1 MMSPPLCVSSRLVV
15 FCLCSHSPSLCGQK
29 TSSTFSPAKRNIPP
43 LTMHTLLFLLLL
55 AGTHSATARTHSL
68 NYMYTASS
76 QVPNFPE
83 FVVVGYVDEVQMIHY
98 DSNTKKAVPKQDW
111 MLKATDSQYWES
123 LTQKYFGHQ
132 QIYKNNIEIAKER
145 FNQTEGIHIMQW
157 MYGCEWDDET
167 GEVKGYDQHGYDGED
182 FISFDQQTE
191 TYIAPTPQ
199 AVITKLKWEND
210 KAELAYYNNFYTQEC
225 PSWLKKFLEH
235 GKSSLQRTELPWMS
249 LLQKSP
255 SSPVS
260 CHATGFY
267 PDIAMLFWR
276 KDGEELHE
284 DVYVGE
290 VLPNH
295 DGTFQMSTDLQVSSI
310 PPEDWRR
317 YDCVFQISGVKE
329 DIVKRLDK
337 DSVESNREKPTDVTT
352 IIIIAAVVGVVLAV
366 IGFIVY
372 RKRNVKCLL
381 CPGNDPNVLN
391 PLNPDG
397 PVSNPPSETS
407 S

>member
-1 MMSPPLCVSSRLVV
+1 
-15 FCLCSHSPSLCGQK
+15 
-29 TSSTFSPAKRNIPP
+29 
-43 LTMHTLLFLLLL
+43 MHTLLFLLLL

-68 NYMYTASS
+68 KYFFTGSS

-83 FVVVGYVDEVQMIHY
+83 FVYVGLVDEVQMIHY
-98 DSNTKKAVPKQDW
+98 DSNTMKAESKQDW

-123 LTQKYFGHQ
+123 ETQIGLGHQ
-132 QIYKNNIEIAKER
+132 QWFKVNIEIAKER
-145 FNQTEGIHIMQW
+145 FNQTEGVHIIQW

-167 GEVKGYDQHGYDGED
+167 GEVKGYRQFGYDGED
-182 FISFDQQTE
+182 FISLDLETE
-191 TYIAPTPQ
+191 TWIAPTPQ
-199 AVITKLKWEND
+199 AVITKLKWDND
-210 KAELAYYNNFYTQEC
+210 KADLAHRKNYLTQEC
-225 PSWLKKFLEH
+225 PDWLKKYLEH
-235 GKSSLQRTELPWMS
+235 GKSSLLRTELPSMS

-267 PDIAMLFWR
+267 PDSAMLFWR

-295 DGTFQMSTDLQVSSI
+295 DGTFQMSADLQVSSI

-317 YDCVFQISGVKE
+317 YDCVFQLSGVKE

-352 IIIIAAVVGVVLAV
+352 IIIVAAVVALAVVLAV

-372 RKRNVKCLL
+372 RKRNAECPPS
-381 CPGNDPNVLN
+381 PGNDPNVLK
-391 PLNPDG
+391 PLNPQ
-397 PVSNPPSETS
+397 
-407 S
+407 

>member
-1 MMSPPLCVSSRLVV
+1 
-15 FCLCSHSPSLCGQK
+15 
-29 TSSTFSPAKRNIPP
+29 
-43 LTMHTLLFLLLL
+43 MHTLLFLLLL

-68 NYMYTASS
+68 KFLFTASS

-83 FVVVGYVDEVQMIHY
+83 FVVVGLVDEVQIFHY
-98 DSNTKKAVPKQDW
+98 DSNTKKAEPKQDW
-111 MLKATDSQYWES
+111 MLKATDTQYWERETGN
-123 LTQKYFGHQ
+123 LLGHQ
-132 QIYKNNIEIAKER
+132 QWLKFAIEIVKGR
-145 FNQTEGIHIMQW
+145 FNQTGGVHIIQVMSC
-157 MYGCEWDDET
+157 CEWDDET
-167 GEVKGYDQHGYDGED
+167 GEVKGYNQGGYDGED
-182 FISFDQQTE
+182 FISLDLQTE
-191 TYIAPTPQ
+191 TWIAHRPQ
-199 AVITKLKWEND
+199 AVFFKLQLDND
-210 KAELAYYNNFYTQEC
+210 KTMLAYLKNYHLQEC
-225 PSWLKKFLEH
+225 PSWLKKFLEY
-235 GKSSLQRTELPWMS
+235 GKSSLQRTELPLMS

-267 PDIAMLFWR
+267 PDTAMLFWR

-337 DSVESNREKPTDVTT
+337 DSVEFNREQPTDMTT

-366 IGFIVY
+366 VLAVIGFILK
-372 RKRNVKCLL
+372 KRNVKCLL
-381 CPGNDPNVLN
+381 CLKCLPSPGNDPNVLN
-391 PLNPDG
+391 TLNPDG
-397 PVSNPPSETS
+397 QVSNPPSETS

>member
-1 MMSPPLCVSSRLVV
+1 
-15 FCLCSHSPSLCGQK
+15 
-29 TSSTFSPAKRNIPP
+29 
-43 LTMHTLLFLLLL
+43 MHTLLFLLLL
-55 AGTHSATARTHSL
+55 AGTHSATARTHSI
-68 NYMYTASS
+68 NYFFTASP

-83 FVVVGYVDEVQMIHY
+83 FVVVGYVDEVQISHY
-98 DSNTKKAVPKQDW
+98 DSNTMKTELKQDW
-111 MLKATDSQYWES
+111 LWKATNSEFWERFTQY
-123 LTQKYFGHQ
+123 LLGYQ
-132 QIYKNNIEIAKER
+132 QDFKANIEILKALFK
-145 FNQTEGIHIMQW
+145 QTEGVHIFQAMA
-157 MYGCEWDDET
+157 GCEWDDET
-167 GEVKGYDQHGYDGED
+167 GEVKGYLQGGYDGED
-182 FISFDQQTE
+182 LISLDLETE
-191 TYIAPTPQ
+191 TWIAHRPQ
-199 AVITKLKWEND
+199 AVIIKLQLDND
-210 KAELAYYNNFYTQEC
+210 KTQLADFKNTLTQVC
-225 PSWLKKFLEH
+225 PDWLKIFVEH
-235 GKSSLQRTELPWMS
+235 GKSSLLRTELPSMS

-267 PDIAMLFWR
+267 PDSAMLFWR

-352 IIIIAAVVGVVLAV
+352 TTTTIIVAAVVALAVVLAV
-366 IGFIVY
+366 AGFIVY
-372 RKRNVKCLL
+372 RKRNAECPPS
-381 CPGNDPNVLN
+381 PGNDPNVLM

-397 PVSNPPSETS
+397 QVSNPPSETS

>member
-1 MMSPPLCVSSRLVV
+1 MMSPPLCVSSYLVV

-68 NYMYTASS
+68 KNFYTGSS

-83 FVVVGYVDEVQMIHY
+83 FVSVSLVDEVQMIHY
-98 DSNTKKAVPKQDW
+98 DSNTKKVEPKQDW
-111 MLKATDSQYWES
+111 MLKATDSQYWERE
-123 LTQKYFGHQ
+123 TRNIWHYQ
-132 QIYKNNIEIAKER
+132 QWLKDNIENLKER
-145 FNQTEGIHIMQW
+145 FNQSEGVHIYQW
-157 MYGCEWDDET
+157 MHGCEWDDET
-167 GEVKGYDQHGYDGED
+167 GEVKGYNQGGYDGED
-182 FISFDQQTE
+182 FISLDLQTE
-191 TYIAPTPQ
+191 TWNAHRPQ
-199 AVITKLKWEND
+199 AGILKLQLDND
-210 KAELAYYNNFYTQEC
+210 KAILAYLKNYYLQLC

-235 GKSSLQRTELPWMS
+235 GKSSLQRTELPLMS

-310 PPEDWRR
+310 LPEDWRR

-337 DSVESNREKPTDVTT
+337 DSVESNR
-352 IIIIAAVVGVVLAV
+352 G
-366 IGFIVY
+366 
-372 RKRNVKCLL
+372 
-381 CPGNDPNVLN
+381 
-391 PLNPDG
+391 
-397 PVSNPPSETS
+397 ET
-407 S
+407 

>member
-1 MMSPPLCVSSRLVV
+1 MSLQPQSVSLWTKD
-15 FCLCSHSPSLCGQK
+15 LIYLQ
-29 TSSTFSPAKRNIPP
+29 SSKEKYTTAHNAHFTFPASTGRN
-43 LTMHTLLFLLLL
+43 TQRD
-55 AGTHSATARTHSL
+55 GTHSL

-83 FVVVGYVDEVQMIHY
+83 FVVVGYVDEVQIFYY
-98 DSNTKKAVPKQDW
+98 DSNTKTVEPKQDW
-111 MLKATDSQYWES
+111 MLKTTDSQYWES

-132 QIYKNNIEIAKER
+132 QIYKDNIEIAKER
-145 FNQTEGIHIMQW
+145 FNQTEGVHIVQW

-167 GEVKGYDQHGYDGED
+167 GEVKGYNQHGYDGKD
-182 FISFDQQTE
+182 FISLDLQTE
-191 TYIAPTPQ
+191 TWNAHRPQ
-199 AVITKLKWEND
+199 AVITKLKWDND
-210 KAELAYYNNFYTQEC
+210 KAILAYLKNYYLQLC

-235 GKSSLQRTELPWMS
+235 EKSSLLRTELPLMS

-290 VLPNH
+290 ILPNH

-337 DSVESNREKPTDVTT
+337 DSVESNREKPTDMTT
-352 IIIIAAVVGVVLAV
+352 IIIIIAAVVGVVLAV
-366 IGFIVY
+366 VLAVIGFIKY
-372 RKRNVKCLL
+372 RKRIVKCL
-381 CPGNDPNVLN
+381 PSPENDPNVLN
-391 PLNPDG
+391 TLNPDG
-397 PVSNPPSETS
+397 QVSNPPSETS

>member
-1 MMSPPLCVSSRLVV
+1 
-15 FCLCSHSPSLCGQK
+15 
-29 TSSTFSPAKRNIPP
+29 
-43 LTMHTLLFLLLL
+43 MHTLLFLLLL

-68 NYMYTASS
+68 KYFYTGSS

-83 FVVVGYVDEVQMIHY
+83 FVGVGYVDEVQIIHY
-98 DSNTKKAVPKQDW
+98 DSNTMKVELKQDW
-111 MLKATDSQYWES
+111 MLKATDSHYWERETRS
-123 LTQKYFGHQ
+123 FLGKQ
-132 QIYKNNIEIAKER
+132 QTFKVDIEIAKER
-145 FNQTEGIHIMQW
+145 FNQTEGVHIIQW
-157 MYGCEWDDET
+157 MYSCEWDDET
-167 GEVKGYDQHGYDGED
+167 GEVKGYEQFGYDGED
-182 FISFDQQTE
+182 LISLDLETE
-191 TYIAPTPQ
+191 TWITQRPQ
-199 AVITKLKWEND
+199 AVITKLKWDNN
-210 KAELAYYNNFYTQEC
+210 KAQLAHLKNYLIQEC
-225 PSWLKKFLEH
+225 PDWLKIFVEH
-235 GKSSLQRTELPWMS
+235 GKSSLLRTELPSMS

-267 PDIAMLFWR
+267 PDSAMLFWR

-352 IIIIAAVVGVVLAV
+352 IIIIIVAAVVALAVVLAV
-366 IGFIVY
+366 VGFIVY
-372 RKRNVKCLL
+372 RKRNAECLPS
-381 CPGNDPNVLN
+381 PGNDPNALN
-391 PLNPDG
+391 PLNPDK
-397 PVSNPPSETS
+397 VSISSSETS